1 MASTIRLLHN
11 SLHRSFDSLSQV
23 QPFDFEKLTYEISEN
38 LESFLTSQEI
48 EPVYGLSKEV
58 KEKMMKVVM
67 LLEEVEN
74 LEFVQVDSS
83 YKRCLRVLKSAEM
96 MELDI
101 GATKIQN

>member
-1 MASTIRLLHN
+1 
-11 SLHRSFDSLSQV
+11 
-23 QPFDFEKLTYEISEN
+23 
-38 LESFLTSQEI
+38 
-48 EPVYGLSKEV
+48 
-58 KEKMMKVVM
+58 MKVVM

-83 YKRCLRVLKSAEM
+83 YKRCLRMLKSAEM